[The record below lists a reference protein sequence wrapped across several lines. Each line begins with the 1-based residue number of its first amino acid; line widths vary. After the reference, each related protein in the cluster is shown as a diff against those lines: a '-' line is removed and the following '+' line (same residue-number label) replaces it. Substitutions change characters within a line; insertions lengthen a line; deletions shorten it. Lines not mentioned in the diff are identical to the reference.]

1 MGRKGRVAPEAGGNA
16 QKTTAGHRKL
26 AVTLRAT
33 YEQCIAGTG
42 TIGSTV
48 PGGGGQ
54 KGEKAFV
61 KEFFR
66 FLDRVLVV
74 KKGEVVADRCLRFVD
89 MFVRG
94 LLEKDKPKPKPKPK
108 KPKPTPATDS
118 AEGDPPAE
126 DAASSS
132 SESEPPFDPTTF
144 TPQPPHR
151 FVLALLQ
158 HLTPILNSK
167 EKAARYRTTQLL
179 SLLLSNTLPT
189 FPTDFSTV
197 SKRIFTKTLTELT
210 KRLKDREAPVRV
222 QAVVA
227 LVRLLEMGVDDGAD
241 PDDANSDDEAAASA
255 PGGALALLLDAIE
268 KDPSADVRRTVLYN
282 VSPTPHTLPYLLA
295 RTRDI
300 DSATRRSVFTRL
312 LPTLGDFRH
321 LSIGMREK
329 LLRWGLND
337 RDESVRVAARKM
349 FNYRWVEDVGG
360 DLLSVLERL
369 DVVGDGSQGGVKEVA
384 MRGFWSERKDV
395 VEQVVLDEEFW
406 ENLTAESAFLARSFN
421 DYVKSGGG
429 SGGERGGVAELEEK
443 MPEVTR
449 LAFWLKGY
457 INKLIA
463 AVEDEGEEAG
473 ELEFIVEQML
483 MIALKT
489 DYGDEIGRRKMFSLL
504 RESLGIPQLTE
515 GVTKLVVECL
525 GKLSMGE
532 GDFCMLILEVIAE
545 VHDAIEDEQEGD
557 ETVGDDAASESFHSA
572 QSDIEDGVNESITVR
587 KEKEKEKERERKK
600 AASDSKK
607 KKKKQK
613 KQKQQQDDE
622 DVDMM
627 DVDDAEE
634 EAEEEEDEEAAS
646 DSKKK
651 KKKQKKQ
658 KQQQD
663 DEDVDMMDV
672 DDAEE
677 EAEEEEDEE
686 EDEEEARA
694 LKEMMINLKCLHIA
708 QCMLENVEGSL
719 KQNTHLVSMLNGLIV
734 PAVRSHEAPVR
745 ERGLHCLGLSCLLDR
760 TLAEENLTLFA
771 HCFNKGHEA
780 LQISALH
787 IISDILT
794 IHGSTLFTS
803 PSCAVDQR
811 TLYRLLAKAL
821 KLDDHTD
828 VQSTAAEVVCK
839 LMLAQVIQ
847 DDELLKFL
855 VVAYFDPG
863 TVDNHALR
871 QILTYFFPV
880 YCHSR
885 PANQARMARGVVG
898 ILHALVVMRDG
909 MGEEEE
915 MVGLG
920 VVCAQLADWTD
931 PRRNVGGGV
940 SAGKGGVAERVVD
953 PDVQVVLAGEM
964 LERVFAGGCV
974 REEKKCLLSTLA
986 KLYIPADAN
995 PEHLRTLYELVARA
1009 IEENVAQDAPSRNA
1023 LNKLEV
1029 SLGKIVGD
1037 LAAAAEDTV
1046 IVPAEGD
1053 EDGEEGSEGEGT
1065 VVTAVLDGREE
1076 GRYEEQQQE
1085 EEEKGEEEEEEEEED
1100 AEEE

>member
-1 MGRKGRVAPEAGGNA
+1 MRRGHPHNAPAKPPRAPRAPRAAPPRKRAPRPAASPARTPSPPPPPPPYTPLSTTLATVFDSA

-241 PDDANSDDEAAASA
+241 PDDANSDDEAAAST

-429 SGGERGGVAELEEK
+429 SGGEGGGVAELEEK

-572 QSDIEDGVNESITVR
+572 QSDIENGVNESITVR
-587 KEKEKEKERERKK
+587 KEKEKERERERKK
-600 AASDSKK
+600 AAADSKK
-607 KKKKQK
+607 KQ
-613 KQKQQQDDE
+613 
-622 DVDMM
+622 
-627 DVDDAEE
+627 
-634 EAEEEEDEEAAS
+634 
-646 DSKKK
+646 
-651 KKKQKKQ
+651 KKQKKQ

-915 MVGLG
+915 ME
-920 VVCAQLADWTD
+920 C
-931 PRRNVGGGV
+931 GGGV

-1085 EEEKGEEEEEEEEED
+1085 EEEK
-1100 AEEE
+1100 